1 MKRQI
6 LIITILFI
14 CIMLSANTIVKTM
27 FLNENDVVSKLDT
40 FKALDKDYVYYMYLN
55 VKNNSDILQTIKI
68 DGYAFV
74 PTYKNNDKRYTNI
87 YLISDKNKYKIKTS
101 EKFVWVRKEHSFK
114 YLYKFEDVNETIKYG
129 FSSDFSAINIKNGT
143 YKIFLETY
151 ENDENYGYIYTHKLL
166 YKNGINIEFLDDKT
180 IAEQVDIDKLGGGN
194 ISYAIDNIKKKGD
207 KIYLGGWAF
216 HNNSCGNVYMAF
228 KNKNGDN
235 VYYKTVKGIRYDI
248 GNYLKNSSYNCG
260 WYMYIDYNSVKEYT
274 LSSIILE
281 QNGKFYKTD
290 IKEQDVKKYYDIVT
304 NK

>member
-1 MKRQI
+1 MKRHI

-14 CIMLSANTIVKTM
+14 CIMLLANTIVKTI
-27 FLNENDVVSKLDT
+27 FLNENNVVSKLDT
-40 FKALDKDYVYYMYLN
+40 FKALDKDYVYGGSVN
-55 VKNNSDILQTIKI
+55 VKSMNNITQMIHIT
-68 DGYAFV
+68 GYAFI
-74 PTYKNNDKRYTNI
+74 PTIKNNNHRYTNV
-87 YLISDKNKYKIKTS
+87 YLISDKHIYKLKS
-101 EKFVWVRKEHSFK
+101 YANFVWLFENFK
-114 YLYKFEDVNETIKYG
+114 YLYLNSTRYG

-166 YKNGINIEFLDDKT
+166 HKNGINIEFLDDKT
-180 IAEQVDIDKLGGGN
+180 IAKQVEMDKLGGN
-194 ISYAIDNIKKKGD
+194 ISYAIDNIKKEGD
-207 KIYLGGWAF
+207 KIYFGGWAF
-216 HNNSCGNVYMAF
+216 HNKACGNVYMAF

-260 WYMYIDYNSVKEYT
+260 WYMYIGYDTVKEYT

-290 IKEQDVKKYYDIVT
+290 IKEQNVKQYHDVVT